1 MRGQWLVVVLSLG
14 AAFAFAASNLFK
26 HISAGRVPNA
36 QSLHPTQVG
45 GFIRA
50 TLSQPLWLGGIA
62 CDIIAVGLQVLALH
76 LGSLSVVQP
85 LLITGL
91 LFALI
96 LRPRVEHH
104 RISRRQLGWAVL
116 LTAALAG
123 FLLLTTTGQP
133 ATARET
139 ADRLPAIV
147 AGVLG
152 AVLAAG
158 CIALGRRP
166 RAKGRSAA
174 LLGVAVGVI
183 DAAIAALLKALSDIT
198 TRAPLEVLISWQ
210 LYTTIALGAGVLL
223 LNQLAF
229 QAGPISASLP
239 AIATINPLLS
249 IAVGVLV
256 YDEHISRGPGG
267 GTLLIILLVLL
278 CAAVV
283 QLTRTA
289 DTGERAGRSATPTSN
304 RRR

>member
-1 MRGQWLVVVLSLG
+1 L
-14 AAFAFAASNLFK
+14 FAF
-26 HISAGRVPNA
+26 
-36 QSLHPTQVG
+36 
-45 GFIRA
+45 
-50 TLSQPLWLGGIA
+50 
-62 CDIIAVGLQVLALH
+62 
-76 LGSLSVVQP
+76 
-85 LLITGL
+85 
-91 LFALI
+91 I
-96 LRPRVEHH
+96 LRRRVEHH
-104 RISRRQLGWAVL
+104 RISRRQLSWAVV

-123 FLLLTTTGQP
+123 FLLLATSGQP
-133 ATARET
+133 ATGRET

-152 AVLAAG
+152 TVLAAG
-158 CIALGRRP
+158 CIALGRRS

-183 DAAIAALLKALSDIT
+183 DAAIAALLKALTDIT
-198 TRAPLEVLISWQ
+198 ARAPLDVLISWQ
-210 LYTTIALGAGVLL
+210 LYTTIVLGAGVLL

-239 AIATINPLLS
+239 AITTINPLLS

-267 GTLLIILLVLL
+267 GTVLIILLVLL

-283 QLTRTA
+283 QLTRAA
-289 DTGERAGRSATPTSN
+289 DTNERAGHSATPTSD